1 MNCCTFILN
10 CEGVRVT
17 SSVQFIICN
26 DIERPDIWRVGGWNG
41 HWRQKKCYKIN
52 CTFAIIYMVRKHGS
66 VFYRNFMI
74 SSILKTDKIYEK
86 EAMPEYGKQVIFVDV
101 SMIDQ
106 VFTNSMEQNCQHS
119 RKK

>member
-1 MNCCTFILN
+1 MAGMDT
-10 CEGVRVT
+10 GGRKSVT
-17 SSVQFIICN
+17 KLIVYLLLFTWFVN
-26 DIERPDIWRVGGWNG
+26 TAP
-41 HWRQKKCYKIN
+41 Y
-52 CTFAIIYMVRKHGS
+52 
-66 VFYRNFMI
+66 FYRNFMI

>member
-1 MNCCTFILN
+1 
-10 CEGVRVT
+10 
-17 SSVQFIICN
+17 
-26 DIERPDIWRVGGWNG
+26 
-41 HWRQKKCYKIN
+41 
-52 CTFAIIYMVRKHGS
+52 
-66 VFYRNFMI
+66 MI